1 MYDPK
6 QLDELHDRLEA
17 AVTQAM
23 ADGDYELA
31 ARCATAIDA
40 TKKWEESGFKG
51 SPPPDAQ
58 ELSGVELILLVQG
71 PPLET
76 TPSEDTSIPS
86 ARSVAEDTLFE
97 ADVEEDERPVMPP
110 PPIRE
115 RDAKEELPSFDLD
128 FDAAA
133 PMSQIDQ
140 ALEAQ
145 LERGKRSLSDGKFT
159 EAIAD
164 FEAVAERAESSN
176 LRADAQRYLKQ
187 AERSQYE
194 KINQAIDKA
203 RKHGRTQRRDFKGR
217 RVQWEAVLALDSDNQ
232 EALEAIKEIEA
243 AEFEQ
248 NLKATVDDLRKPL
261 QKRDKRIT
269 DVEAARNRASEL
281 LAGGQLRDPDL
292 IAQVQD
298 VYAKLD
304 ELRNQILK
312 ASEGGTSSE
321 RSEEYERA
329 MAVFRKAILDGLT
342 EIVDDVHGTPVDPV
356 EALRRTRMAYFEDLK
371 KRAAQ
376 RYGDAKANLA
386 AGAPEAALRWLKEA
400 QELLGKVEE
409 GGEEQRKLVKDLLD
423 EATHANS
430 QKQDA
435 EKLVLD
441 AQKHDDP
448 AEARLLLMRAKQL
461 YPAYP
466 DIDRLIQGKES
477 LVLLK
482 IINDVT
488 QDIANAEGALNARRF
503 PEARQHCNQA
513 LSRGLNL
520 EASNDDLRAK
530 RREAEQMLKVIGER
544 EKNLADLL
552 NKMAKIDQALK
563 GGDLR
568 LAQRLF
574 DQFTP
579 EERNSPEGQERL
591 AQLGLASD
599 DDALYS
605 QIERAFQDQN
615 FKFVLDNYSKLEPSP
630 KYGDKVRQLYNRS
643 KARVLQA
650 EIASLKRRD
659 GDREQLQ
666 KLVRQMIALRGLLPK
681 EDEFLLKDAE
691 DELKLIEQQEQAAA
705 AHEREINAWRRMRQ
719 ARAGDPPLPL
729 GNEQWLRWYKVGEVL
744 RDKVPQSL
752 HGELDREFEAGVQ
765 AWRAEALALAE
776 RVKWGTDDATRSLEE
791 NFTRAYAILEPL
803 YQHNLI
809 TPSDAQFRMIAQHY
823 HAQEAVKLADSDD
836 PADLDAAVEHR
847 REAFKVADPPAR
859 KERQELAATVKARAL
874 RLALLASLNP
884 GPGGAL
890 QALQTQLAEHELYLK
905 EDVDVRQALIRYAVE
920 AGDHDTAAKQ
930 TVALGYLPNQ
940 TALARAWSQLAAT
953 ARRLSSQETVDVATR
968 AQAVDDLIRIRS
980 EAIENGWNTLQTV
993 SQKNCT
999 DLADAM
1005 LETVQG
1011 QPGVL
1016 SNEEV
1021 INQMRLNALVLQL
1034 RPDDPRAQ
1042 GGINALKGRLGD
1054 LSTALVRRGRELAA
1068 AVLPLTEKVRQGETL
1083 LAEQDAVLKAFDL
1096 VDQGKVNEAQSLK
1109 GAQTQ
1114 LSRQVQTWR
1123 TAGRQLE
1130 GLEEE
1135 WRRTVGET
1143 WDLSTLDAL
1152 LAKATTTADQA
1163 DVALWELRI
1172 ASLRQQLEALKN
1184 LFPRLENAWEKESLD
1199 EIQVVCAEIERTLN
1213 QARTAL
1219 KERNLAIPAHYVKLY
1234 DPFTRSSVDS
1244 ISAVRSAAEKK
1255 IANLREWQQWFGQYT
1270 QIGKR
1275 AQEAFKSA
1283 EETFSSTPP
1292 CLTKAKAD
1300 YNSAETYFN
1309 QLLALMDD
1317 IPEEALCGAV
1327 KGMSDRLPVAQLLS
1341 QFNRV
1346 LDQVGKRMAEIDGHK
1361 EELDRRI
1368 QRIKGW
1374 ANQPNRQLHVE
1385 VNRKTLQKLVEDAE
1399 AIDSCHKD
1407 VVGYRLLLNRLGGK

>member
-1 MYDPK
+1 MYDPS
-6 QLDELHDRLEA
+6 QLDLIHDRLEA
-17 AVTQAM
+17 AVKNAM
-23 ADGDYELA
+23 AEGDYELA
-31 ARCATAIDA
+31 ARCASAIDA
-40 TKKWEESGFKG
+40 AKKWEQSGFHG
-51 SPPPDAQ
+51 PPPLDVQ
-58 ELSGVELILLVQG
+58 ELSGVELVLHEEDLPVEPVQPEVAPVAPPSLVEEVRQ
-71 PPLET
+71 
-76 TPSEDTSIPS
+76 SEPDLDEEES
-86 ARSVAEDTLFE
+86 ARK
-97 ADVEEDERPVMPP
+97 PP
-110 PPIRE
+110 PPVTARKTE
-115 RDAKEELPSFDLD
+115 DGPSFDLG
-128 FDAAA
+128 FDAPAS
-133 PMSQIDQ
+133 MSQVDQ

-145 LERGKRSLSDGKFT
+145 LERGKRSLSDGRFR

-194 KINQAIDKA
+194 KITKAIDKA
-203 RKHGRTQRRDFKGR
+203 RKHGRDHRRDFKGR
-217 RVQWEAVLALDSDNQ
+217 RAQWEAVLALDSDNQ

-248 NLKATVDDLRKPL
+248 NLRSTIDELRKPL

-281 LAGGQLRDPDL
+281 LTGGQLRDPEL
-292 IAQVQD
+292 IAEVQD

-321 RSEEYERA
+321 RSEQYELA
-329 MAVFRKAILDGLT
+329 MAIFRKAILDGLT

-356 EALRRTRMAYFEDLK
+356 EALKRTRMAYFEDLK
-371 KRAAQ
+371 KRAKQ
-376 RYGDAKANLA
+376 RKGDAEANLK

-400 QELLGKVEE
+400 QDLAGKVEE
-409 GGEEQRKLVKDLLD
+409 GGEELRKQVNDLLD
-423 EATHANS
+423 KATHANS
-430 QKQDA
+430 EKQEA

-448 AEARLLLMRAKQL
+448 VEARLLLMRAKQL
-461 YPAYP
+461 YSAYP
-466 DIDRLIQGKES
+466 DIDSLIEGKES

-503 PEARQHCNQA
+503 PDARQHCNQA

-520 EASNDDLRAK
+520 EASNDELRAK

-574 DQFTP
+574 DQLTP
-579 EERNSPEGQERL
+579 EERNSPEGQERQ

-599 DDALYS
+599 DDTLYS
-605 QIERAFQDQN
+605 QIERAFKELN
-615 FKFVLDNYSKLEPSP
+615 FKLVLDNYSKLEQSP
-630 KYGDKVRQLYNRS
+630 KYGERVRLLAYQS
-643 KARVLQA
+643 QARLWQQ
-650 EIASLKRRD
+650 EIISLKRRE
-659 GDREQLQ
+659 GDRQQLE
-666 KLVRQMIALRGLLPK
+666 KLVRQMLALRGMLPK
-681 EDEFLLKDAE
+681 EDEFLLKEAE

-705 AHEREINAWRRMRQ
+705 AHEREINTWRRMRQ
-719 ARAGDPPLPL
+719 PRAGDPPPPL

-744 RDKVPQSL
+744 KGKLPESL
-752 HGELDREFEAGVQ
+752 HGELNREMEAGIQ

-776 RVKWGTDDATRSLEE
+776 RVKWGTDDATRSLDE
-791 NFTRAYAILEPL
+791 NFARAYAILEPL
-803 YQHNLI
+803 YDNNLI
-809 TPSDAQFRMIAQHY
+809 TPSDQQFRMIAQHY

-836 PADLDAAVEHR
+836 PEDLDAAVEHR

-859 KERQELAATVKARAL
+859 KERQELAATIKARAL

-884 GPGGAL
+884 GPAGAL
-890 QALQTQLAEHELYLK
+890 QTLQTQLGEHELYLK

-920 AGDHDTAAKQ
+920 ARDHDTAAKQ

-940 TALARAWSQLAAT
+940 TALARAWSQLAAV
-953 ARRLSSQETVDVATR
+953 ARRLSSQEKVDVATR
-968 AQAVDDLIRIRS
+968 AQAVDDLIRIRT
-980 EAIENGWNTLQTV
+980 EAVDNGWSTLQTV
-993 SQKNCT
+993 SQNACD

-1005 LETVQG
+1005 LAEVQG
-1011 QPGVL
+1011 QSGTL
-1016 SNEEV
+1016 SNDEV

-1034 RPDDPRAQ
+1034 RPDDSRAQ
-1042 GGINALKGRLGD
+1042 AGVDALKGRLGD
-1054 LSTALVRRGRELAA
+1054 LSNTLVRRSREMAG

-1083 LAEQDAVLKAFDL
+1083 LVEQDAVLKAFDL
-1096 VDQGKVNEAQSLK
+1096 VKQGTSNDAQLLK

-1114 LSRQVQTWR
+1114 LSRQIQTWR

-1130 GLEEE
+1130 GLDAE
-1135 WRRTVGET
+1135 WRRAVSET
-1143 WDLSTLDAL
+1143 WDLSTLDEL
-1152 LAKATTTADQA
+1152 LAKATNTADQA
-1163 DVALWELRI
+1163 DVARWEVRI
-1172 ASLRQQLEALKN
+1172 ASLRTHLEALRN
-1184 LFPRLENAWEKESLD
+1184 LFPRLEDAWNQEKLD
-1199 EIQVVCAEIERTLN
+1199 EIGGVCAEIERTLN
-1213 QARTAL
+1213 QARTEL
-1219 KERNLAIPAHYVKLY
+1219 KEQSLAIPAHYVKLY
-1234 DPFTRSSVDS
+1234 DPFTRSSVES
-1244 ISAVRSAAEKK
+1244 VSAARAAAEKK
-1255 IANLREWQQWFGQYT
+1255 TTNLREWQQWFGQYT
-1270 QIGKR
+1270 HLGKR

-1283 EETFSSTPP
+1283 EETFGSTPP
-1292 CLTKAKAD
+1292 CLTKAAVD
-1300 YNSAETYFN
+1300 YRTAQTYFN
-1309 QLLALMDD
+1309 QVLALMDD
-1317 IPEEALCGAV
+1317 IPDEALCGAA
-1327 KGMSDRLPVAQLLS
+1327 KTMSDRLPVAQLLS

-1346 LDQVGKRMAEIDGHK
+1346 LDQVAKRLAEIDSRQP
-1361 EELDRRI
+1361 ELDRLI

-1374 ANQPNRQLHVE
+1374 ASQPNRQLHVE
-1385 VNRKTLQKLVEDAE
+1385 ANRKTLQKLVEDAE
-1399 AIDSCHKD
+1399 AVDSCDKD